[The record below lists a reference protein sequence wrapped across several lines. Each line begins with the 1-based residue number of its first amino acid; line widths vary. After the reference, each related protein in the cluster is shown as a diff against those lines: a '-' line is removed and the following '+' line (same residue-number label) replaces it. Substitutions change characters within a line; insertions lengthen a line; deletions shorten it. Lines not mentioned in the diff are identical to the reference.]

1 MADTKNLSQLF
12 APTAPVAPVVEDP
25 SLQARIKDRP
35 LDVGIPAAK
44 PITNVKQLD
53 QLTTETRKGLDAE
66 NQEWLALQTNKLKA
80 LNEEA
85 ARAYK
90 EKTSRT
96 EKAELAEIIGHALAQ
111 IGYGMAGLKS
121 NTYGG
126 PLKFNKID
134 WERKYDRTLDEYKT
148 KLGLNKDELDY
159 DATSMKT
166 RGSERS
172 KLAEDR
178 LSMSERTLREYQDR
192 IDEERRKAEKEDKIK
207 KGPKLETADK
217 ILEEFREIDKLK
229 ALYDEAEDD
238 KSRTKLMG
246 EIYVKL
252 GEQGEGSKDI
262 KKLNEMAKAEQ
273 IPWYNFWSD
282 KSDEFGKLIET
293 QKKKRLDEL
302 AGRNQSK
309 LAEEGQLP
317 GPVLTPPAA
326 SGIIDKATL
335 EDADKR
341 RQRIE
346 ELRKK
351 AGK

>member
-12 APTAPVAPVVEDP
+12 GPTQPAPVVEDP
-25 SLQARIKDRP
+25 SLQAKIKDRP

-148 KLGLNKDELDY
+148 KLGLNKDELEY

-192 IDEERRKAEKEDKIK
+192 IDEERRKAEKEDKTK

-262 KKLNEMAKAEQ
+262 KKLNELAKAEQ
-273 IPWYNFWSD
+273 VPWYNFWSN
-282 KSDEFGKLIET
+282 KSDEFSKLIEA

-302 AGRNQSK
+302 AGRNKAK

-317 GPVLTPPAA
+317 GPLTPAA
-326 SGIIDKATL
+326 DSGIIDKKLL
-335 EDADKR
+335 EDETKR
-341 RQRIE
+341 KQRIK
-346 ELRKK
+346 ELKEK
-351 AGK
+351 AAGK

>member
-12 APTAPVAPVVEDP
+12 APTAPVAPVEDP
-25 SLQARIKDRP
+25 SLSAKIKDRP
-35 LDVGIPAAK
+35 LDVGLPAAK
-44 PITNVKQLD
+44 PISSIKQLD

-66 NQEWLALQTNKLKA
+66 NQEWLSIQTNKLKA

-85 ARAYK
+85 ARVYK

-148 KLGLNKDELDY
+148 KLGLNKDELEY
-159 DATSMKT
+159 DSAAMKT
-166 RGSERS
+166 RGGERS

-178 LSMSERTLREYQDR
+178 LSMSERALRDAQQR
-192 IDEERRKAEKEDKIK
+192 ADEERRNAAKTK
-207 KGPKLETADK
+207 KGPKLDTADK
-217 ILEEFREIDKLK
+217 ILEEFREIEKLK
-229 ALYDEAEDD
+229 SLYDEAGDD
-238 KSRTKLMG
+238 KTRTKLMG
-246 EIYVKL
+246 DIYVKL
-252 GEQGEGSKDI
+252 GEQADTEVGIPELKTMYEESQPPGFWAS
-262 KKLNEMAKAEQ
+262 LFGAKAKD
-273 IPWYNFWSD
+273 NFNQ
-282 KSDEFGKLIET
+282 LIQK
-293 QKKKRLDEL
+293 QKKAALD
-302 AGRNQSK
+302 K
-309 LAEEGQLP
+309 LAASNRAKLSEDGELP

-326 SGIIDKATL
+326 SGIIDKATI
-335 EDADKR
+335 EDETKR
-341 RQRIE
+341 KQRIE